1 MANER
6 DIVLDILMDIEDNN
20 TFSNI
25 ALNKALKK
33 NQFIEKK
40 ERAFITRLSEGVV
53 ETRIKLDYIINQFSK
68 TKSDK
73 LKTKIRCIIRM
84 GIYQLL
90 YMDSVPDSAAC
101 NESVKLA
108 KKHGFAGLSGFVNGV
123 LRNIAKN
130 KDKIKYPDKGND
142 KLSYLSVRY
151 SMPKMLIE
159 KLMKDYPE
167 EYMKIIEGC
176 FEKRETSIRVDLNKI
191 SRDAL
196 KKELSARG
204 INAKDGYYSDKALLI
219 SEYDFIKKVFGY
231 KQGFFTV
238 QDESSVCAV
247 EEAFKEIKKDAG
259 LSENFTALDICSAP
273 GGKTTSALECMNKKG
288 KIYSMDI
295 SGDKLELIEEN
306 IERLGYEN
314 AIVAQH
320 DALEIIDKDEFDFD
334 FVGSTDLVIADVPCS
349 GLGIIRRKNDIKY
362 RITNE
367 QIDEL
372 IKLQEKIVKNAAM
385 YVKRNGILLYSTCT
399 INPDENHKQ
408 VEAFLEE
415 NSDFKLISK
424 RQFVQGVDKCDG
436 FFYAIMK
443 RA

>member
-84 GIYQLL
+84 GVYQLL

-159 KLMKDYPE
+159 KLMKDASC
-167 EYMKIIEGC
+167 IVRIAQGC
-176 FEKRETSIRVDLNKI
+176 MNLAFVLH
-191 SRDAL
+191 L
-196 KKELSARG
+196 KKSH
-204 INAKDGYYSDKALLI
+204 
-219 SEYDFIKKVFGY
+219 
-231 KQGFFTV
+231 
-238 QDESSVCAV
+238 
-247 EEAFKEIKKDAG
+247 
-259 LSENFTALDICSAP
+259 CSFQA
-273 GGKTTSALECMNKKG
+273 N
-288 KIYSMDI
+288 
-295 SGDKLELIEEN
+295 
-306 IERLGYEN
+306 
-314 AIVAQH
+314 
-320 DALEIIDKDEFDFD
+320 
-334 FVGSTDLVIADVPCS
+334 
-349 GLGIIRRKNDIKY
+349 
-362 RITNE
+362 
-367 QIDEL
+367 
-372 IKLQEKIVKNAAM
+372 
-385 YVKRNGILLYSTCT
+385 
-399 INPDENHKQ
+399 
-408 VEAFLEE
+408 
-415 NSDFKLISK
+415 
-424 RQFVQGVDKCDG
+424 
-436 FFYAIMK
+436 
-443 RA
+443 

>member
-73 LKTKIRCIIRM
+73 LKSKIRCIIRM

-130 KDKIKYPDKGND
+130 KENIKYPNEEND
-142 KLSYLSVRY
+142 KISYLSVEY
-151 SMPKMLIE
+151 SMPEMLVE

-176 FEKRETSIRVDLNKI
+176 FEKRKTSIRVDLNKI

-204 INAKDGYYSDKALLI
+204 INAKDGYYSDKVLLI

-349 GLGIIRRKNDIKY
+349 GLGIIGRKNDIKY

-408 VEAFLEE
+408 VEAFLEG

-424 RQFVQGVDKCDG
+424 RQFVQGIDKCDG